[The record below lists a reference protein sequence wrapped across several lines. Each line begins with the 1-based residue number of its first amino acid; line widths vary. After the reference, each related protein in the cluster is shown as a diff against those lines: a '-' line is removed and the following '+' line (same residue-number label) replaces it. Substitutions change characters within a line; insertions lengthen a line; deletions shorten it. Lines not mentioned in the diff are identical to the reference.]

1 MSYVSVST
9 ELFTNKDLSK
19 SRGFCYMVQCLD
31 VVSLHNSQH
40 QVLVL
45 TKKTWVTAAYY

>member
-9 ELFTNKDLSK
+9 ELLANKRLSK
-19 SRGFCYMVQCLD
+19 SRGICYMVQCLD